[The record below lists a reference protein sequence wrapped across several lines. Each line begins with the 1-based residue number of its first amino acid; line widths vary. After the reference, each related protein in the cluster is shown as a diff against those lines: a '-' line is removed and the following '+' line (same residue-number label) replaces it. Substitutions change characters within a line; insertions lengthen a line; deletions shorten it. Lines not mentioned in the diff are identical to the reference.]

1 MSTPADIVVINAKVF
16 TSDKENLWAQA
27 IAIKDKRIVFVG
39 TVDSVQ
45 PLIGLSTNVVDA
57 KNKTVTAGFIDS
69 HFHLLSGS
77 IWAGSAQLY
86 DVKNKNDLKTI
97 LLDFAKQNKTAQWV
111 DGRGI
116 KYGIISTR
124 QELDEIIS
132 DRPIYINAYD
142 GHTSWANTK
151 ALEMAGIL
159 QAGKE
164 SKTIGDIVRDENGIA
179 TGELRE
185 TGMDFVENL
194 IPEPDDARKRE
205 LLKMVIQKINA
216 SGITSIHNMNGDMK
230 DLLTYATLEDS
241 NEMTL
246 RVYVPYSVVPETTED
261 MLSEA
266 VEMKNIKGEY
276 VRGGAAKFF
285 MDGVWESYTAL
296 NLEPYADDPQ
306 VKPEGLYSLEHF
318 TRMAKACDQLGLQ
331 IFVHCCGDG
340 AVRRTL
346 DGYEAVQKSNGKRD
360 SRHRVEHIEV
370 IHPDDLPR
378 FKELG
383 VIASMQTSHAPL
395 QNNGTDVWIERVG
408 AQRWHLSFAWRSIK
422 NAGAH
427 MAFGSDWTVAPFDPM
442 ININAALNRE
452 LWDANNPNQNL
463 TLEEV
468 ILGYTCD
475 AAYAEF
481 MEGEKGKIKAGY
493 LADIVLFSHNLF
505 EMNPKDILQAKA
517 IMTIVNGKI
526 VFEDKNEKDN

>member
-1 MSTPADIVVINAKVF
+1 MADLVIINAKVF
-16 TSDKENLWAQA
+16 TSDKENLWAEA
-27 IAIKDKRIVFVG
+27 VGIKGNRIEFVG
-39 TVDSVQ
+39 TNEDAKR
-45 PLIGLSTNVVDA
+45 STNSNTKVIDA
-57 KNKTVTAGFIDS
+57 KGKTLTAGFIDS

-86 DVKNKNDLKTI
+86 EVTNLNELKEI
-97 LLDFAKQNKTAQWV
+97 LLDFANKNKTAEWV

-116 KYGIISTR
+116 KYGVINSR
-124 QELDEIIS
+124 KDLDEIIS

-159 QAGKE
+159 KSGIEASGVGE
-164 SKTIGDIVRDENGIA
+164 VVRDENGLA

-185 TGMDFVENL
+185 TAMDLVETL

-205 LLKMVIQKINA
+205 LLKMTIQNINA

-230 DLLTYATLEDS
+230 DLMTYAALEDTD
-241 NEMTL
+241 EMTL
-246 RVYVPYSVVPETTED
+246 RVYVPYSITPETTEE

-266 VEMKNIKGEY
+266 KEMANIKGEY
-276 VRGGAAKFF
+276 VRGGAVKFF

-296 NLEPYADDPQ
+296 NLEPYADNPNA
-306 VKPEGLYSLEHF
+306 KPDGIYSLEHF
-318 TRMAKACDQLGLQ
+318 TRMAKACDTLGLQ

-346 DGYEAVQKSNGKRD
+346 DGYEAIQKSNGKRD

-370 IHPDDLPR
+370 IHPDDLHR
-378 FKELG
+378 FKDLG

-395 QNNGTDVWIERVG
+395 RNDGTDVWVQRVG
-408 AQRWHLSFAWRSIK
+408 TSRWGLSFAWRTIK

-427 MAFGSDWTVAPFDPM
+427 LALGSDWNVAPFDPM

-452 LWDANNPNQNL
+452 LWATDNPNQNL

-468 ILGYTCD
+468 IFGYTCD

-481 MEGEKGKIKAGY
+481 MEHEKGKIKAGY
-493 LADIVLFSHNLF
+493 LADLVLFSDDLF
-505 EMNPKDILQAKA
+505 AMNPKDILQAQA
-517 IMTIVNGKI
+517 VLTIVNGKI
-526 VFEDKNEKDN
+526 VFEN

>member
-1 MSTPADIVVINAKVF
+1 MADIVILNAKVF
-16 TSDKENLWAQA
+16 TSDKENPWAEA
-27 IAIKDKRIVFVG
+27 VVIKENRIEFVG
-39 TVDSVQ
+39 TNEDSKKFTESKTKV
-45 PLIGLSTNVVDA
+45 IDA
-57 KNKTVTAGFIDS
+57 KGQTLTAGFIDS

-86 DVKNKNDLKTI
+86 DVKNKNELKEI
-97 LLDFAKQNKTAQWV
+97 LLGFAKQNKTAEWV

-116 KYGIISTR
+116 KYGVISTR

-159 QAGKE
+159 KSGIEASGVGE
-164 SKTIGDIVRDENGIA
+164 IVRDENGLA
-179 TGELRE
+179 TGELIE
-185 TGMDFVENL
+185 TAMDFVENL

-230 DLLTYATLEDS
+230 DLLTYAALEDS

-246 RVYVPYSVVPETTED
+246 RVYVPYSVQPETTEE

-266 VEMKNIKGEY
+266 VEMAQAKGEY

-296 NLEPYADDPQ
+296 NLEPYADNPNA
-306 VKPEGLYSLEHF
+306 KPDGIYSLEHF
-318 TRMAKACDQLGLQ
+318 TRMAKACDESGLQ

-370 IHPDDLPR
+370 IHPDDLHR
-378 FKELG
+378 FKDLG

-395 QNNGTDVWIERVG
+395 RNDGADVWLQRVG
-408 AQRWHLSFAWRSIK
+408 AQRWALSFAWRTIK

-427 MAFGSDWTVAPFDPM
+427 LAFGSDWTVAPFDPM
-442 ININAALNRE
+442 INLNAALNRE
-452 LWDANNPNQNL
+452 LWDASNPNQNL

-481 MEGEKGKIKAGY
+481 MEHEKGKVKAGY
-493 LADIVLFSHNLF
+493 LADLVLFSHDLF
-505 EMNPKDILQAKA
+505 ALNPKDILGAKA
-517 IMTIVNGKI
+517 AMTIVDGKI
-526 VFEDKNEKDN
+526 VFEA

>member
-1 MSTPADIVVINAKVF
+1 MADIVILNAKVF
-16 TSDKENLWAQA
+16 TSDKESPWAEA
-27 IAIKDKRIVFVG
+27 VAIKGNRIEFVG
-39 TVDSVQ
+39 T
-45 PLIGLSTNVVDA
+45 NEDA
-57 KNKTVTAGFIDS
+57 KRFTESNTKVIDAKGQTLTAGFIDS

-86 DVKNKNDLKTI
+86 DVTNKNELKEI
-97 LLDFAKQNKTAQWV
+97 LLDYANKNKTTEWV

-116 KYGIISTR
+116 KYGVVSTR
-124 QELDEIIS
+124 QELDKIIS

-159 QAGKE
+159 KSGIEASGVGE
-164 SKTIGDIVRDENGIA
+164 IVRDETGLA

-185 TGMDFVENL
+185 TAMSLVADL

-230 DLLTYATLEDS
+230 DLLTYAALEDS

-246 RVYVPYSVVPETTED
+246 RVYVPFSVEPNTTEE

-266 VEMKNIKGEY
+266 VEMKKIQGEY

-296 NLEPYADDPQ
+296 NFEPYADNPNA
-306 VKPEGLYSLEHF
+306 KPDGIYSLEHF
-318 TRMAKACDQLGLQ
+318 TRMAKTCDELGLQ

-346 DGYEAVQKSNGKRD
+346 DGYEAIQKSNGKRD

-370 IHPDDLPR
+370 IHPDDLHR
-378 FKELG
+378 FKDLE

-395 QNNGTDVWIERVG
+395 QNDGTDVWPLRVG
-408 AQRWHLSFAWRSIK
+408 AQRWALSFAWRTIK

-427 MAFGSDWTVAPFDPM
+427 LAFGSDWTVAPFDPM

-452 LWDANNPNQNL
+452 LWDESNPNQNL

-481 MEGEKGKIKAGY
+481 MEHEKGKIKAGY
-493 LADIVLFSHNLF
+493 LADLVLFSHDLF
-505 EMNPKDILQAKA
+505 AMNPKDVLGAKA
-517 IMTIVNGKI
+517 VMTIVDGKV
-526 VFEDKNEKDN
+526 VFEN

>member
-1 MSTPADIVVINAKVF
+1 MADIVILNAKVF
-16 TSDKENLWAQA
+16 TSDKENPWAEA
-27 IAIKDKRIVFVG
+27 VAIKGNRIEFVG
-39 TVDSVQ
+39 T
-45 PLIGLSTNVVDA
+45 NEDA
-57 KNKTVTAGFIDS
+57 KKFTESNTKVIDVKGQTLTAGFIDS

-86 DVKNKNDLKTI
+86 DVKNLHELKEI
-97 LLDFAKQNKTAQWV
+97 LLDYAKQNKTNEWV

-116 KYGIISTR
+116 KYGVVSSR
-124 QELDEIIS
+124 QDLDEIIS

-159 QAGKE
+159 KSGIEASGVGE
-164 SKTIGDIVRDENGIA
+164 IVRDENGIA

-185 TGMDFVENL
+185 TAMDFVANL

-205 LLKMVIQKINA
+205 LLKMTIQKINA

-230 DLLTYATLEDS
+230 DLLTYAALEDS

-246 RVYVPYSVVPETTED
+246 RVYVPFSVEPNTTEE

-266 VEMKNIKGEY
+266 VEMAKVKGEY

-296 NLEPYADDPQ
+296 NIEPYADNPDA
-306 VKPEGLYSLEHF
+306 KPDGIYSPEHF
-318 TRMAKACDQLGLQ
+318 TRMAKACDSLGLQ

-346 DGYEAVQKSNGKRD
+346 DGYQAIQKANGKRD

-370 IHPDDLPR
+370 IHPDDLLR
-378 FKELG
+378 FKDLG

-395 QNNGTDVWIERVG
+395 RNDGTDVWPHRVG
-408 AQRWHLSFAWRSIK
+408 RQRWHLSFAWRTIK

-427 MAFGSDWTVAPFDPM
+427 LAFGSDWTVAPFDPM
-442 ININAALNRE
+442 INLNAALNRE

-481 MEGEKGKIKAGY
+481 MENEKGQIKAGY
-493 LADIVLFSHNLF
+493 LADLVLFSHDLF
-505 EMNPKDILQAKA
+505 ALNPKDILQAKA
-517 IMTIVNGKI
+517 VMTMVDGKI
-526 VFEDKNEKDN
+526 IFEA

>member
-1 MSTPADIVVINAKVF
+1 MADIVILNAKVF
-16 TSDKENLWAQA
+16 TSDKENPWAEA
-27 IAIKDKRIVFVG
+27 VAIKGNRIEFVG
-39 TVDSVQ
+39 T
-45 PLIGLSTNVVDA
+45 NEDA
-57 KNKTVTAGFIDS
+57 KKYTESNTKIIDAKGQMLTAGFIDS
-69 HFHLLSGS
+69 HFHLLSGA

-86 DVKNKNDLKTI
+86 DVTNKNQLKEI
-97 LLDFAKQNKTAQWV
+97 LLDYAQKNKTNEWV

-116 KYGIISTR
+116 KYGIVSTR

-159 QAGKE
+159 KPGIEASGVGE
-164 SKTIGDIVRDENGIA
+164 IVRDKNGIA

-185 TGMDFVENL
+185 TAMDFVANL

-230 DLLTYATLEDS
+230 DLLTYAALEDS

-246 RVYVPYSVVPETTED
+246 RVYVPFSVEPNTTEE

-266 VEMKNIKGEY
+266 VEMAKVKGEY

-296 NLEPYADDPQ
+296 NIEPYADNPDA
-306 VKPEGLYSLEHF
+306 KPDGIYSPEHF
-318 TRMAKACDQLGLQ
+318 TRMAKACDSLGLQ

-346 DGYEAVQKSNGKRD
+346 DGYEAIQKLNGKRD

-370 IHPDDLPR
+370 IHPDDLHR
-378 FKELG
+378 FKDLG

-395 QNNGTDVWIERVG
+395 RNDGTDVWPHRVG
-408 AQRWHLSFAWRSIK
+408 PQRWHLSFAWRTIK

-452 LWDANNPNQNL
+452 LWDTSNPNQNL

-481 MEGEKGKIKAGY
+481 MEHEKGKIKAGY
-493 LADIVLFSHNLF
+493 LADLVLFSHDLF
-505 EMNPKDILQAKA
+505 ELNPKDILQAKA
-517 IMTIVNGKI
+517 VMTIVDGKI
-526 VFEDKNEKDN
+526 VFEA

>member
-1 MSTPADIVVINAKVF
+1 MADIVIRNAKVF
-16 TSDKENLWAQA
+16 TSDKENLWAEA
-27 IAIKDKRIVFVG
+27 VAVKGNRIEFVG
-39 TVDSVQ
+39 TNEEAKKFTESNTKV
-45 PLIGLSTNVVDA
+45 IDA
-57 KNKTVTAGFIDS
+57 NGKTLTAGFIDS
-69 HFHLLSGS
+69 HFHLLSGA

-86 DVKNKNDLKTI
+86 DVTNKNELKET
-97 LLDFAKQNKTAQWV
+97 LLDYAKNNKTNEWV

-116 KYGIISTR
+116 KYGIVSTR

-159 QAGKE
+159 KSRIEASGVGE
-164 SKTIGDIVRDENGIA
+164 IVRDENGIA

-185 TGMDFVENL
+185 TAMSLVADL

-205 LLKMVIQKINA
+205 LLKMTIQKINA

-230 DLLTYATLEDS
+230 DLLTYAALEDS

-246 RVYVPYSVVPETTED
+246 RVYVPYSVEPHTTEE

-266 VEMKNIKGEY
+266 VEMAKVKGEY

-296 NLEPYADDPQ
+296 NLEPYADNPDA
-306 VKPEGLYSLEHF
+306 KPDGIYSLEHF
-318 TRMAKACDQLGLQ
+318 TRMAKACDSLGLQ

-340 AVRRTL
+340 AVRRAL
-346 DGYEAVQKSNGKRD
+346 DGYEAIQKSNGKRD
-360 SRHRVEHIEV
+360 SRHRIEHIEV
-370 IHPDDLPR
+370 IHPDDLHR

-395 QNNGTDVWIERVG
+395 RNDGTDVWTARVG
-408 AQRWHLSFAWRSIK
+408 PQRWHLSFAWRTIK
-422 NAGAH
+422 NAGARL
-427 MAFGSDWTVAPFDPM
+427 ALGSDWTVAPFDPM
-442 ININAALNRE
+442 INLNAALNRE
-452 LWDANNPNQNL
+452 LWDANTPPQNL
-463 TLEEV
+463 TLEEAL
-468 ILGYTCD
+468 LGYTCE

-481 MEGEKGKIKAGY
+481 MEHEKGQIKAGY
-493 LADIVLFSHNLF
+493 LADLVLFSHDLF
-505 EMNPKDILQAKA
+505 SLNPKDILQAKA
-517 IMTIVNGKI
+517 AMTIVNGNI
-526 VFEDKNEKDN
+526 VFEA